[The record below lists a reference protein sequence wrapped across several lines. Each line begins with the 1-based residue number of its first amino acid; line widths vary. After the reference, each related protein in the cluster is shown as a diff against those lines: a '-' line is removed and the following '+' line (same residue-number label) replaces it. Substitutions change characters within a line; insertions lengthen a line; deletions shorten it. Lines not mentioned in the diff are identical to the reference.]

1 LYRKAIERG
10 WDIPEAQKQ
19 EALTLAGSA
28 MRDPDCSMKERLEGA
43 KLVMAANGQ
52 NIKVDDQLFRMM
64 TALLKPT
71 PGGLTINGPV
81 QINQGTPLATLL
93 ESEHGR
99 DLVAALTE
107 NATVAAVAGDA
118 GRKTGPA
125 ALGLA
130 ESPPA
135 GNGNGKH

>member
-1 LYRKAIERG
+1 VSLRRNLRLYRKAIERG

-81 QINQGTPLATLL
+81 QINMREAVDQLR
-93 ESEHGR
+93 E
-99 DLVAALTE
+99 ALP
-107 NATVAAVAGDA
+107 DA
-118 GRKTGPA
+118 GEQVKMLERLEK
-125 ALGLA
+125 
-130 ESPPA
+130 ESS
-135 GNGNGKH
+135 GNGKH